1 MLTSARR
8 STPVVA
14 EDDSPFIAV
23 SFVDCRILLLLLLLS
38 FPEVPLV
45 V

>member
-14 EDDSPFIAV
+14 DDDTPFIAV
-23 SFVDCRILLLLLLLS
+23 SFVDCRILLLLS